1 MSVIRHRQLRQNN
14 DGRWDFLCD
23 VLPGGINPTDI
34 DLMYER
40 RGHFL
45 VLEGKRSGSTIRM
58 GQRRCLDALAALRP
72 RVYVIHF
79 YGTPPDQVD
88 AFGVW
93 PLPATPATTDDLI
106 ARIQQWFSWVEATA
120 RLAS

>member
-1 MSVIRHRQLRQNN
+1 MTATRQLRSNLDN
-14 DGRWDFLCD
+14 RWDFLCG

-45 VLEGKRSGSTIRM
+45 ILEGKHTGARIHK
-58 GQRRCLDALAALRP
+58 GQKICLDALAAVP
-72 RVYVIHF
+72 GVFVIHF
-79 YGTPPDQVD
+79 YGTPPDQVE

-93 PLPATPATTDDLI
+93 PRPAHPGTTDDLI
-106 ARIQQWFSWVEATA
+106 QLIKRWFAWVEATTRNIPIA
-120 RLAS
+120 Q